1 MPPSVKE
8 ERAEARLFTSWLWEG
23 ESGTVGGVV
32 VAIKVFLKD
41 SERLIEQ
48 VCSTAQGDVNLL
60 ESLLPSPFLVE
71 SLKTAMMFIHDRL
84 LRIKHKTIEGCH
96 RGLPFV

>member
-32 VAIKVFLKD
+32 VAIKGFLKH
-41 SERLIEQ
+41 SERFIEQ
-48 VCSTAQGDVNLL
+48 VCCA
-60 ESLLPSPFLVE
+60 
-71 SLKTAMMFIHDRL
+71 A
-84 LRIKHKTIEGCH
+84 
-96 RGLPFV
+96 